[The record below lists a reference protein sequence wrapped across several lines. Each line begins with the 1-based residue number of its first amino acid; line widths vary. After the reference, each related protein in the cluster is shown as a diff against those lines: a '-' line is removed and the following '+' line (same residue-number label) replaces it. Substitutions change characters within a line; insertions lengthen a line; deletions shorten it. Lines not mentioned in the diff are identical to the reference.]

1 MTLCPTCKNKLIF
14 AEGCN
19 LCIDCGKFEEPVV
32 CSCGKKLTTI
42 EQFNRHFRKCEL
54 RHIGNIEGQP
64 SKMEQKKNYWTYC
77 KDCSPFWIY
86 CKDCDEYHTFEE
98 VPCVQE
104 LAIKNGKPLIP
115 QLPALPEDER
125 GPPLWTPDMKGTT
138 MEWVFA
144 MQLEHQKR
152 KEVDG
157 RIDWGIMNH
166 IFYPEDWV

>member
-1 MTLCPTCKNKLIF
+1 MT
-14 AEGCN
+14 
-19 LCIDCGKFEEPVV
+19 
-32 CSCGKKLTTI
+32 
-42 EQFNRHFRKCEL
+42 
-54 RHIGNIEGQP
+54 
-64 SKMEQKKNYWTYC
+64 QKKNYWTYC
-77 KDCSPFWIY
+77 KDC
-86 CKDCDEYHTFEE
+86 DTYHTCEDINKKWHD
-98 VPCVQE
+98 PD
-104 LAIKNGKPLIP
+104 IP

-166 IFYPEDWV
+166 ISYPEDWV